1 MSQKEKIFL
10 EIGGIDRQIEEYRR
24 GIMDLE
30 ETYKVIKLNYNE
42 IEEKANKPMK
52 EYDLNVL
59 SAYGRAV
66 HELAEKKRGEIVRA
80 TEAAQRDT
88 LKLLSEIQGAMKK
101 MQEEI
106 KKCENKKQKLE
117 EELAGLS

>member
-1 MSQKEKIFL
+1 MSQKEKILL

-66 HELAEKKRGEIVRA
+66 HELAEKKRGEIIRA

-106 KKCENKKQKLE
+106 
-117 EELAGLS
+117 

>member
-1 MSQKEKIFL
+1 MGFWILKK
-10 EIGGIDRQIEEYRR
+10 
-24 GIMDLE
+24 
-30 ETYKVIKLNYNE
+30 TIKLNYNE
-42 IEEKANKPMK
+42 IEEKANKPIK
-52 EYDLNVL
+52 NYDLNVL
-59 SAYGRAV
+59 SDYGRAV
-66 HELAEKKRGEIVRA
+66 HELAEKKRGEIIRA

-106 KKCENKKQKLE
+106 KKCEIKKQKLE